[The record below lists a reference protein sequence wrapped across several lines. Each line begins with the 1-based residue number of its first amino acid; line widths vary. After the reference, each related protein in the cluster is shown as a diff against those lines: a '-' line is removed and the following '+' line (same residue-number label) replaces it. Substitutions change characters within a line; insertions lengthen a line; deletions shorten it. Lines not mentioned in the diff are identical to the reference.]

1 VLAALGERYGAVRD
15 AERRRRGAADD
26 ERMPMALIPCS
37 WRSLAAP
44 SPETVFDR
52 RVEAEKRLSRRTGG
66 VQESNQQPPKTLQ
79 HHLERGR
86 GWQQIFNGAMKQRSA
101 IEELLARAR
110 ASLDGVEPSTL
121 PMRWQPARSQS
132 IFAPVNNDSETAS
145 YPAPSSSTAMS
156 SSGGS
161 TLPLLISYPLQ
172 PTPTFVT
179 SWCATMGTARGLAAA
194 TLRELG
200 LNRAT
205 DLVGGF
211 QALLAMLRRTNAR
224 PTNAGAARTHSQPML
239 SPMSTY
245 SVLPPEVGISAPT
258 K

>member
-172 PTPTFVT
+172 PTPTSLRPGVQ
-179 SWCATMGTARGLAAA
+179 RGAQLEPCGHAS
-194 TLRELG
+194 ELG
-200 LNRAT
+200 LHRAT

-224 PTNAGAARTHSQPML
+224 PTNAGAARTRSQPML